1 MELPGYD
8 EINLVEPGFNS
19 GWRQTMGLGEEK
31 KRLDPNKLVDFDGK
45 GKYSDPEFA
54 WEKTVGLTSLKF
66 FNSDKYG
73 KEYQNGMFVADF
85 HNGNIYYFQL
95 NEERTELELGGDLSD
110 KIANEVDELQE
121 VIFGQGFGG
130 ITDLEVGPDGY
141 LYVLSLHQ
149 GGDDCKLSDTSTD
162 ENCISYNTAVQ
173 GVIFRIEPQQ

>member
-1 MELPGYD
+1 MELTKYD

-110 KIANEVDELQE
+110 KIANEV
-121 VIFGQGFGG
+121 
-130 ITDLEVGPDGY
+130 
-141 LYVLSLHQ
+141 
-149 GGDDCKLSDTSTD
+149 
-162 ENCISYNTAVQ
+162 
-173 GVIFRIEPQQ
+173 R